1 MIAAQRR
8 RLSRT
13 IALLVSADVA
23 ALAVTAAV
31 TAQFTTRPLAIAG
44 VILAVAVPLS
54 WALLRFPLRRMHANL
69 GALTDGVRGFADGDF
84 SLRLR
89 VTGDDEI
96 TDLVGMYNDIGNV
109 LRAHRNESL
118 QRELLF
124 ETVLQAT
131 PLAIVLT
138 VGSGRVVYA
147 NRAAREIFTPG
158 ERLEGRR
165 FDEILLAAPA
175 MREAF
180 AGDRDTLFTAESESY
195 HLSRRTFYLN
205 GNPHLLWI
213 ANRLTPE
220 LRRQEVEVWKR
231 AIRVLNHELNNSLAP
246 IRSLFHSARV
256 IRHREEQ
263 WHRMDEINAAV
274 EERLD
279 YLQRFLDGYAAFA
292 RLPKPRPQPVQWIDV
307 LQTVRRIVPFSV
319 ADPPPSHAGT
329 VDRAQIEQ
337 LIINLVKNAAEAES
351 SHEET
356 VVDVQRRVGGSL
368 LVVSDRGQGMSDEAI
383 TRALLPFW
391 STKPGGS
398 GLGLPICNEIVD
410 AHGGHLRIA
419 KRDGGGTVVSCWLP
433 DGHPLPEAGQG
444 S

>member
-1 MIAAQRR
+1 M
-8 RLSRT
+8 RLSTT
-13 IALLVSADVA
+13 IALLAAIDIAALIAAAAIAAHYTTKPLLVA
-23 ALAVTAAV
+23 A
-31 TAQFTTRPLAIAG
+31 
-44 VILAVAVPLS
+44 AVAVVALPLT
-54 WALLRFPLRRMHANL
+54 WLLLRAPLRRMRVNL
-69 GALTDGVRGFADGDF
+69 GALTDGVRGFSDGDF

-89 VTGDDEI
+89 VTGRDEI
-96 TDLVGMYNDIGNV
+96 TDLIAMYNAVGNV
-109 LRAHRNESL
+109 LRAQRSDTL

-138 VGSGRVVYA
+138 AESGRVVYA
-147 NRAAREIFTPG
+147 NRAARELFTPG
-158 ERLEGRR
+158 ERLEGR
-165 FDEILLAAPA
+165 LLVDDVLRAAPA
-175 MREAF
+175 LREAF
-180 AGDRDTLFTAESESY
+180 ASDRDTLFMSGNESY

-205 GNPHLLWI
+205 GRAHLLWI

-256 IRHREEQ
+256 IRDKPEQ

-292 RLPKPRPQPVQWIDV
+292 RLPKPRPEPARWRDMLDAVQ
-307 LQTVRRIVPFSV
+307 QIVPFRIAS
-319 ADPPPSHAGT
+319 PPPAHASN

-337 LIINLVKNAAEAES
+337 LVINLVKNAAEAGS
-351 SHEET
+351 KAEEI
-356 VVDVQRRVGGSL
+356 VVDVERRASGSL
-368 LVVSDRGQGMSDEAI
+368 LSVSDRGEGMSDETI

-398 GLGLPICNEIVD
+398 GLGLPLCNEIVD

-419 KRDGGGTVVSCWLP
+419 RRDDGGTVVSCWLP
-433 DGHPLPEAGQG
+433 D
-444 S
+444 

>member
-1 MIAAQRR
+1 MRLSTAIALRVAIDIVVLVAAAAIAARFTHKP
-8 RLSRT
+8 LL
-13 IALLVSADVA
+13 IAG
-23 ALAVTAAV
+23 
-31 TAQFTTRPLAIAG
+31 AIA
-44 VILAVAVPLS
+44 VLALPLTV
-54 WALLRFPLRRMHANL
+54 ALLRAPLRRMRVNL
-69 GALTDGVRGFADGDF
+69 GALTDGVRGISDGDF

-89 VTGDDEI
+89 VTGGDEI
-96 TDLVGMYNDIGNV
+96 TDLVAMYNDVGNL
-109 LRAHRNESL
+109 LRAQRNDTL

-131 PLAIVLT
+131 PLAIILT
-138 VGSGRVVYA
+138 AESGRVVYA
-147 NRAAREIFTPG
+147 NRAGRELFTPG

-165 FDEILLAAPA
+165 LDELLATAPA
-175 MREAF
+175 LRDAF
-180 AGDRDTLFTAESESY
+180 AQERDTLFTAGSESY
-195 HLSRRTFYLN
+195 HLARRTFYLN
-205 GNPHLLWI
+205 GRAHLLWI

-256 IRHREEQ
+256 VHGRPEQ

-279 YLQRFLDGYAAFA
+279 YLQHFLDGYAAFA
-292 RLPKPRPQPVQWIDV
+292 RLPKPRPAMTPWIDV
-307 LQTVRRIVPFSV
+307 LHAVQQIVPFRV
-319 ADPPPSHAGT
+319 DEPPPHASN

-337 LIINLVKNAAEAES
+337 LVINLVKNAAEAGS
-351 SHEET
+351 GADDI
-356 VVDVQRRVGGSL
+356 VVGVERRAGGSL
-368 LVVSDRGQGMSDEAI
+368 LSVSDRGEGMSDETI

-398 GLGLPICNEIVD
+398 GLGLPLCNEIVD

-419 KRDGGGTVVSCWLP
+419 RREGGGTVVSCWLP
-433 DGHPLPEAGQG
+433 D
-444 S
+444 

>member
-1 MIAAQRR
+1 MRLTTAIALRVAISIVVLIGAAAAAARFTHKPLLIAA
-8 RLSRT
+8 T
-13 IALLVSADVA
+13 TAIVAL
-23 ALAVTAAV
+23 
-31 TAQFTTRPLAIAG
+31 PLTF
-44 VILAVAVPLS
+44 
-54 WALLRFPLRRMHANL
+54 ALLRAPLRRMRTNL
-69 GALTDGVRGFADGDF
+69 GALTDGVRGFSDGDF

-89 VTGDDEI
+89 VTGNDEI
-96 TDLVGMYNDIGNV
+96 AGLVSMYNDVGNL
-109 LRAHRNESL
+109 LRQQRSEVL

-138 VGSGRVVYA
+138 AESGRVVYA
-147 NRAAREIFTPG
+147 NRAARELFTPG
-158 ERLEGRR
+158 ERLEGR
-165 FDEILLAAPA
+165 LLAEVLGRAPA
-175 MREAF
+175 LRDAF
-180 AGDRDTLFTAESESY
+180 AQERDTLFTAGSESY

-205 GNPHLLWI
+205 GRAHLLWI

-256 IRHREEQ
+256 IRHRQEQ

-292 RLPKPRPQPVQWIDV
+292 RLPKPRPAPAPWIDV
-307 LQTVRRIVPFSV
+307 LEAVRQIVPFQI
-319 ADPPPSHAGT
+319 AQPAPSHAGN

-337 LIINLVKNAAEAES
+337 LVINLVKNASEAGSAPDEI
-351 SHEET
+351 
-356 VVDVQRRVGGSL
+356 VVDVQRRAGGSL
-368 LVVSDRGQGMSDEAI
+368 LTVCDRGEGMSDETL

-398 GLGLPICNEIVD
+398 GLGLPLCNEIVD
-410 AHGGHLRIA
+410 AHGGQLRIA
-419 KRDGGGTVVSCWLP
+419 RRDGGGTTVSCWLP
-433 DGHPLPEAGQG
+433 D
-444 S
+444 

>member
-1 MIAAQRR
+1 MIVPQRR
-8 RLSRT
+8 RLSRA
-13 IALLVSADVA
+13 IALLVTADVIALAATA
-23 ALAVTAAV
+23 ALAAR
-31 TAQFTTRPLAIAG
+31 FTTRPMLIAAAT
-44 VILAVAVPLS
+44 LAVALPLT
-54 WALLRFPLRRMHANL
+54 WLLLRVPLRRMRANL

-96 TDLVGMYNDIGNV
+96 TDLVAMYNDIGGI
-109 LRAHRNESL
+109 LRTHRNESL

-131 PLAIVLT
+131 PLAVVLT
-138 VGSGRVVYA
+138 VESGRVVYA
-147 NRAAREIFTPG
+147 NRAARDLFTPG

-165 FDEILLAAPA
+165 LDEILSAAPA

-180 AGDRDTLFTAESESY
+180 AGDRDTLFTAGSESY

-292 RLPKPRPQPVQWIDV
+292 RLPKPRPEPLQWIDV
-307 LQTVRRIVPFSV
+307 LLAVQHIVPFEI
-319 ADPPPSHAGT
+319 AHPPPTHGGT

-337 LIINLVKNAAEAES
+337 LIINLVKNAAEAGS
-351 SHEET
+351 QDT
-356 VVDVQRRVGGSL
+356 VVDVQRRAGGSL
-368 LVVSDRGQGMSDEAI
+368 LVVSDRGEGMSDETI
-383 TRALLPFW
+383 VRALLPFW
-391 STKPGGS
+391 STKAGGS
-398 GLGLPICNEIVD
+398 GLGLPLCNEIVD
-410 AHGGHLRIA
+410 AHGGQLRIA
-419 KRDGGGTVVSCWLP
+419 KRDGGGTTVSCWLP
-433 DGHPLPEAGQG
+433 DAPSL
-444 S
+444 

>member
-1 MIAAQRR
+1 MRLSSAIALMVAIDIAA
-8 RLSRT
+8 
-13 IALLVSADVA
+13 IVA
-23 ALAVTAAV
+23 AAAV
-31 TAQFTTRPLAIAG
+31 AARFTHEPLFVAG
-44 VILAVAVPLS
+44 AVAIVALPLTY
-54 WALLRFPLRRMHANL
+54 ALLRAPLRRMRVNL
-69 GALTDGVRGFADGDF
+69 GALTDGVRGFSDGDF

-89 VTGDDEI
+89 VTGRDEI
-96 TDLVGMYNDIGNV
+96 TDLVSMYNDVGNL
-109 LRAHRNESL
+109 LRAQRNETL

-131 PLAIVLT
+131 PLAIILT
-138 VGSGRVVYA
+138 AESGRVVYA
-147 NRAAREIFTPG
+147 NRAARELFTPG

-165 FDEILLAAPA
+165 LDELLGGAPA
-175 MREAF
+175 LRDAF
-180 AGDRDTLFTAESESY
+180 TQDRDTLFTTGSESY

-205 GNPHLLWI
+205 GRAHLLWI

-256 IRHREEQ
+256 IRDRPEQ
-263 WHRMDEINAAV
+263 WHRMDEINSAV

-292 RLPKPRPQPVQWIDV
+292 RLPKPRPAATPWLDV
-307 LQTVRRIVPFSV
+307 LQSVQQIVPFRI
-319 ADPPPSHAGT
+319 AEPRPSHAGN

-337 LIINLVKNAAEAES
+337 LVINLVKNAAEAGS
-351 SHEET
+351 KADDI
-356 VVDVQRRVGGSL
+356 VVDVQRRAGGSL
-368 LVVSDRGQGMSDEAI
+368 LSVSDRGEGMSDETI

-398 GLGLPICNEIVD
+398 GLGLPLCNEIAD

-419 KRDGGGTVVSCWLP
+419 RRDGGGTVVSCWLP
-433 DGHPLPEAGQG
+433 Y
-444 S
+444 

>member
-1 MIAAQRR
+1 MIASQRR
-8 RLSRT
+8 RLSRA
-13 IALLVSADVA
+13 IALLAAADVI
-23 ALAVTAAV
+23 ALAGTAAI
-31 TAQFTTRPLAIAG
+31 AAHFTTRPLAIAAA
-44 VILAVAVPLS
+44 VLAVALPLT
-54 WALLRFPLRRMHANL
+54 WLLLRLPLRRMRANL

-96 TDLVGMYNDIGNV
+96 TDLVAMYNDIGNV
-109 LRAHRNESL
+109 LRTNRNESL
-118 QRELLF
+118 QRELVF

-131 PLAIVLT
+131 PLAVVLT
-138 VGSGRVVYA
+138 VQSGRVVYA
-147 NRAAREIFTPG
+147 NRAARDLFTPG
-158 ERLEGRR
+158 ERLEGRKL
-165 FDEILLAAPA
+165 DEILSAAPA

-180 AGDRDTLFTAESESY
+180 AGDRDTLFTAGSESY

-256 IRHREEQ
+256 IRNREEQ

-292 RLPKPRPQPVQWIDV
+292 RLPKPRPEPMQWINV
-307 LQTVRRIVPFSV
+307 LQSVQHIAPF
-319 ADPPPSHAGT
+319 AIAQPPPSHGGT

-337 LIINLVKNAAEAES
+337 LIINLVKNAAEAGS
-351 SHEET
+351 QDT
-356 VVDVQRRVGGSL
+356 VVDVQRRAGGSL
-368 LVVSDRGQGMSDEAI
+368 LVVSDRGEGMTDETI
-383 TRALLPFW
+383 VRALLPFW
-391 STKPGGS
+391 STKAGGS
-398 GLGLPICNEIVD
+398 GLGLPLCNEIVD
-410 AHGGHLRIA
+410 AHGGQLRIT
-419 KRDGGGTVVSCWLP
+419 KRDGGGTTVSCWLP
-433 DGHPLPEAGQG
+433 DGTLPPSPA
-444 S
+444 

>member
-1 MIAAQRR
+1 MRLSSAIALRVAIDVVVLIASAAIAARFTHNP
-8 RLSRT
+8 LL
-13 IALLVSADVA
+13 IAAATAVVA
-23 ALAVTAAV
+23 L
-31 TAQFTTRPLAIAG
+31 PLTY
-44 VILAVAVPLS
+44 
-54 WALLRFPLRRMHANL
+54 ALLRAPLRRMRVNL
-69 GALTDGVRGFADGDF
+69 GALTDGVRGFSDGDF

-89 VTGDDEI
+89 VTGRDEI
-96 TDLVGMYNDIGNV
+96 TDLVSMYNDVGNV
-109 LRAHRNESL
+109 LRAQRNDTL

-131 PLAIVLT
+131 PLAIILT
-138 VGSGRVVYA
+138 AESGRVVYA
-147 NRAAREIFTPG
+147 NRAARELFTPG

-165 FDEILLAAPA
+165 LDELLGSAPA
-175 MREAF
+175 LRDAF
-180 AGDRDTLFTAESESY
+180 AQDRDTLFTAGSESY
-195 HLSRRTFYLN
+195 HLARRTFYLN
-205 GNPHLLWI
+205 GHAHLLWI

-256 IRHREEQ
+256 IRDKPEQ
-263 WHRMDEINAAV
+263 WHRMDDINAAV

-292 RLPKPRPQPVQWIDV
+292 RLPKPRPEPAAWLDV
-307 LQTVRRIVPFSV
+307 LHSVQQIVPFRI
-319 ADPPPSHAGT
+319 AEPQPSHAGN

-337 LIINLVKNAAEAES
+337 LVINLVKNAAEAGS
-351 SHEET
+351 AADDI
-356 VVDVQRRVGGSL
+356 VVDVQRRAGGSVL
-368 LVVSDRGQGMSDEAI
+368 SVSDRGEGMSDETI

-398 GLGLPICNEIVD
+398 GLGLPLCNEIVD

-419 KRDGGGTVVSCWLP
+419 RRDGGGTVVSCWLP
-433 DGHPLPEAGQG
+433 E
-444 S
+444 

>member
-1 MIAAQRR
+1 M
-8 RLSRT
+8 RLST
-13 IALLVSADVA
+13 AIALRVAIDIVVLVA
-23 ALAVTAAV
+23 AAAV
-31 TAQFTTRPLAIAG
+31 AARFTHKPLLIAG
-44 VILAVAVPLS
+44 TVAVLALPLTV
-54 WALLRFPLRRMHANL
+54 ALLRAPLRRMRVNL
-69 GALTDGVRGFADGDF
+69 GALTDGVRGFSDGDF

-89 VTGDDEI
+89 VTGGDEI
-96 TDLVGMYNDIGNV
+96 TDLVAMYNDVGNL
-109 LRAHRNESL
+109 LRAQRNDTL

-124 ETVLQAT
+124 ETVLQST
-131 PLAIVLT
+131 PLAIILT
-138 VGSGRVVYA
+138 AESGRVVYA
-147 NRAAREIFTPG
+147 NRAARELFTPG

-165 FDEILLAAPA
+165 LDELLGAAPA
-175 MREAF
+175 LRDAF
-180 AGDRDTLFTAESESY
+180 AQDRDTLFTAGSESY
-195 HLSRRTFYLN
+195 HLARRTFYLN
-205 GNPHLLWI
+205 GRAHLLWI

-256 IRHREEQ
+256 VHGRPEQ

-292 RLPKPRPQPVQWIDV
+292 RLPKPRPAMTPWIDV
-307 LQTVRRIVPFSV
+307 LHAVQQIVPFRIGEPL
-319 ADPPPSHAGT
+319 PPHAGN

-337 LIINLVKNAAEAES
+337 LVINLVKNASEAGS
-351 SHEET
+351 GADDI
-356 VVDVQRRVGGSL
+356 VVGVERRSGGSL
-368 LVVSDRGQGMSDEAI
+368 LSVSDRGEGMSDETI

-398 GLGLPICNEIVD
+398 GLGLPLCNEIAD

-419 KRDGGGTVVSCWLP
+419 RREGGGTVVSCWLP
-433 DGHPLPEAGQG
+433 D
-444 S
+444 

>member
-1 MIAAQRR
+1 M
-8 RLSRT
+8 RLST
-13 IALLVSADVA
+13 AIALLVAIDVA
-23 ALAVTAAV
+23 ALTAA
-31 TAQFTTRPLAIAG
+31 AAIAAHYTTKPLL
-44 VILAVAVPLS
+44 VAAAVAVVALPLT
-54 WALLRFPLRRMHANL
+54 WLLLRAPLRRMRVNL
-69 GALTDGVRGFADGDF
+69 GALTDGVRGFSDGDF

-89 VTGDDEI
+89 VTGRDEV
-96 TDLVGMYNDIGNV
+96 TELVAMYNDVGNV
-109 LRAHRNESL
+109 LRAQRSDTL

-138 VGSGRVVYA
+138 AESGRVVYA
-147 NRAAREIFTPG
+147 NRAARDLFTPG

-165 FDEILLAAPA
+165 LDELLGGAPA
-175 MREAF
+175 LRDAF
-180 AGDRDTLFTAESESY
+180 AQERDMLFTSGSESY
-195 HLSRRTFYLN
+195 HLARRTFYLN
-205 GNPHLLWI
+205 GREHLLWI

-256 IRHREEQ
+256 VHGRPEQ

-292 RLPKPRPQPVQWIDV
+292 RLPKPRPAPARWRDV
-307 LQTVRRIVPFSV
+307 LDAVQQIVPFRIAS
-319 ADPPPSHAGT
+319 PPPSHAGT

-337 LIINLVKNAAEAES
+337 LVINLVKNAAEAGS
-351 SHEET
+351 KPDDI
-356 VVDVQRRVGGSL
+356 VVDVQRRAGGSL
-368 LVVSDRGQGMSDEAI
+368 LSVSDRGEGMSDETI

-398 GLGLPICNEIVD
+398 GLGLPLCNEIVD

-419 KRDGGGTVVSCWLP
+419 HRDGGGTVVSCWLP
-433 DGHPLPEAGQG
+433 E
-444 S
+444 

>member
-1 MIAAQRR
+1 M
-8 RLSRT
+8 RLST
-13 IALLVSADVA
+13 AIALRVAIDIVVLVA
-23 ALAVTAAV
+23 AAAAAARFTHEPLLVAAATA
-31 TAQFTTRPLAIAG
+31 
-44 VILAVAVPLS
+44 AVAVPLS
-54 WALLRFPLRRMHANL
+54 YALLRAPLRRMRVNL
-69 GALTDGVRGFADGDF
+69 GALTDGVRGVSDGDY

-89 VTGDDEI
+89 VTGRDEI
-96 TDLVGMYNDIGNV
+96 TDLVAMYNDVGNL
-109 LRAHRNESL
+109 LRAQRNETL

-138 VGSGRVVYA
+138 AESGRVVYA
-147 NRAAREIFTPG
+147 NRAARELFTPG
-158 ERLEGRR
+158 ERLEGRML
-165 FDEILLAAPA
+165 DELLGGAPA
-175 MREAF
+175 LRDAF
-180 AGDRDTLFTAESESY
+180 SQERDTLFTSGSESY
-195 HLSRRTFYLN
+195 HLARRTFYLN
-205 GNPHLLWI
+205 GRAHLLWM

-256 IRHREEQ
+256 IRDRPEQ

-292 RLPKPRPQPVQWIDV
+292 RLPKPRPAATPWLDV
-307 LQTVRRIVPFSV
+307 LHAVQQIVPFRI
-319 ADPPPSHAGT
+319 AEPPSHAGN

-337 LIINLVKNAAEAES
+337 LVINLVKNAAEAGS
-351 SHEET
+351 GADAI
-356 VVDVQRRVGGSL
+356 VVDVQRRAGGSL
-368 LVVSDRGQGMSDEAI
+368 LSVSDRGEGMSDETI

-398 GLGLPICNEIVD
+398 GLGLPLCNEIVD

-419 KRDGGGTVVSCWLP
+419 RRDGGGTVVSCWLP
-433 DGHPLPEAGQG
+433 D
-444 S
+444 

>member
-1 MIAAQRR
+1 MIAQQRR

-13 IALLVSADVA
+13 IALLAVADAV
-23 ALAVTAAV
+23 ALAVLAAFI
-31 TAQFTTRPLAIAG
+31 TRFTNRPLVIIAIMLFVG
-44 VILAVAVPLS
+44 LPLT
-54 WALLRFPLRRMHANL
+54 WLLLRHPLARMRANL

-96 TDLVGMYNDIGNV
+96 TDLVALYNDIGNV
-109 LRAHRNESL
+109 LRANRNESL

-138 VGSGRVVYA
+138 ADAGRVVYA
-147 NRAAREIFTPG
+147 NRAARDLFTPG
-158 ERLEGRR
+158 ARLEGRR
-165 FDEILLAAPA
+165 LDEILAAAPA

-180 AGDRDTLFTAESESY
+180 SGDRDTLFTAGSESY

-205 GNPHLLWI
+205 GNAHVLWI

-279 YLQRFLDGYAAFA
+279 YLQRFLDGYANFA
-292 RLPKPRPQPVQWIDV
+292 RLPAPRPEPVQWRDV
-307 LQTVRRIVPFSV
+307 LQSVQRIMPFQL
-319 ADPPPSHAGT
+319 PEPLPSHGGV

-337 LIINLVKNAAEAES
+337 LIINLVKNAEQAGSA
-351 SHEET
+351 ET
-356 VVDVQRRVGGSL
+356 VVEVQRRAGGSL
-368 LVVSDRGQGMSDEAI
+368 LVVSDRGEGMSDETI
-383 TRALLPFW
+383 VRALLPFW
-391 STKPGGS
+391 STRAGGS
-398 GLGLPICNEIVD
+398 GLGLPLCNEIVD
-410 AHGGHLRIA
+410 AHGGQLRISR
-419 KRDGGGTVVSCWLP
+419 RDGGGTTVSCWLP
-433 DGHPLPEAGQG
+433 DAPP
-444 S
+444 